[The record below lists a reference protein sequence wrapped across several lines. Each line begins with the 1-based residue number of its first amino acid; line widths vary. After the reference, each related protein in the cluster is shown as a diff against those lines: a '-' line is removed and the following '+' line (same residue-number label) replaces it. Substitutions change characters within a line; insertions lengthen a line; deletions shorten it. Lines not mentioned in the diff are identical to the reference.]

1 MKGLSILKISWCN
14 FHCSSEKQ
22 LGFIPCFSGLCVW
35 QRRVLSNFFCQW
47 KCVNS
52 HPTLDYWNSMNA
64 CVLPICAYDNEAWD
78 AVVCLTLRG
87 CIIQFIHL
95 MRPTCLAILICFQG
109 ERSNISETTRSKP
122 SFNKS
127 APCRLCLAFRSSK
140 QDQYVFLFFSKIVKY
155 IFEQCSVRKGQQASF
170 WNETK
175 QIQER
180 KKKKTNQYNKSLCRI
195 PINVMRFEIGRI
207 SLELLAQWVLWNS
220 WVCICLRNQLL
231 WLSIRGFSILYTRIW
246 SMPCR

>member
-1 MKGLSILKISWCN
+1 MRLWIVWSYEGPEHSQNLLMQFSLQQRKTAGFYSVFFWFMCVAKTSPLK
-14 FHCSSEKQ
+14 
-22 LGFIPCFSGLCVW
+22 CFQS
-35 QRRVLSNFFCQW
+35 QW

-127 APCRLCLAFRSSK
+127 APCLLCLAFKSSK

-180 KKKKTNQYNKSLCRI
+180 KRKKD
-195 PINVMRFEIGRI
+195 
-207 SLELLAQWVLWNS
+207 
-220 WVCICLRNQLL
+220 
-231 WLSIRGFSILYTRIW
+231 
-246 SMPCR
+246 